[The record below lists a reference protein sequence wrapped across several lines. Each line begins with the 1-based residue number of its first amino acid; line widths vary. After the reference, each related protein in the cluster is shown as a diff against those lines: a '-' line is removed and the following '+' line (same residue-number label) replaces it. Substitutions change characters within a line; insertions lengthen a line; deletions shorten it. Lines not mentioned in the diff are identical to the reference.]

1 MFIFM
6 VILTGLSLWAVIA
19 SVVSVTNDGYRRV
32 PTRTDTAYARESV
45 RKAPHEHRRVLHG

>member
-1 MFIFM
+1 MMIYM
-6 VILTGLSLWAVIA
+6 GILAGLSLWAIA
-19 SVVSVTNDGYRRV
+19 ATVVSVTNDGYRRV